1 MIQDFIN
8 KQFFSLFVFTLIF
21 GLLLYGTIGFDF
33 IDEIC
38 ATLLFIL
45 FGYSLF
51 KSQEWL
57 INKAFLTTIGVFLF
71 YLCYSLCIN
80 SNTKAAI
87 ITDFIIQ
94 FKPYLALF
102 CVYSLRPHFST
113 NQKKILRIICVFF
126 WLILLILACIEIF
139 KPHTLSNVMAH
150 ATYFAAGV
158 IATSLC
164 FLYTGDFSMK
174 DRILFIIML
183 SIVLISGRSKF
194 YGFFTLSVM
203 VIIYFSNI
211 NHFKLNINYYS
222 SHYYFNTYISR
233 LMEESFFLLYRRN
246 YRRSRNRYNCTF
258 CTLYNLYPNINRL
271 LPFRMRIRKFCYLCL
286 RIVLLPHI

>member
-102 CVYSLRPHFST
+102 CV
-113 NQKKILRIICVFF
+113 
-126 WLILLILACIEIF
+126 
-139 KPHTLSNVMAH
+139 
-150 ATYFAAGV
+150 
-158 IATSLC
+158 
-164 FLYTGDFSMK
+164 
-174 DRILFIIML
+174 
-183 SIVLISGRSKF
+183 
-194 YGFFTLSVM
+194 
-203 VIIYFSNI
+203 
-211 NHFKLNINYYS
+211 
-222 SHYYFNTYISR
+222 
-233 LMEESFFLLYRRN
+233 
-246 YRRSRNRYNCTF
+246 
-258 CTLYNLYPNINRL
+258 
-271 LPFRMRIRKFCYLCL
+271 
-286 RIVLLPHI
+286 

>member
-113 NQKKILRIICVFF
+113 NQFVYFF
-126 WLILLILACIEIF
+126 
-139 KPHTLSNVMAH
+139 
-150 ATYFAAGV
+150 G
-158 IATSLC
+158 
-164 FLYTGDFSMK
+164 
-174 DRILFIIML
+174 
-183 SIVLISGRSKF
+183 
-194 YGFFTLSVM
+194 
-203 VIIYFSNI
+203 
-211 NHFKLNINYYS
+211 
-222 SHYYFNTYISR
+222 
-233 LMEESFFLLYRRN
+233 
-246 YRRSRNRYNCTF
+246 
-258 CTLYNLYPNINRL
+258 
-271 LPFRMRIRKFCYLCL
+271 
-286 RIVLLPHI
+286 

>member
-183 SIVLISGRSKF
+183 SIGLISGRSKF

-211 NHFKLNINYYS
+211 NHFKLNIKTIILLII
-222 SHYYFNTYISR
+222 TYISR